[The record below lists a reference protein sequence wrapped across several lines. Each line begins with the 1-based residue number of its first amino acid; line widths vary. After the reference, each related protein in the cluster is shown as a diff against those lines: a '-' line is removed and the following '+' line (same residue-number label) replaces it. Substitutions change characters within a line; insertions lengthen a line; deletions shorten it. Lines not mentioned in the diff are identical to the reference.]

1 MIVTIINHGMGIR
14 INDTGGNPDELVL
27 AGAVDRSKG
36 GDRAWVQ
43 GKFLPGK
50 EGRSIGRR

>member
-1 MIVTIINHGMGIR
+1 MGIR

-36 GDRAWVQ
+36 GDRVWVQ
-43 GKFLPGK
+43 GDFLPGM
-50 EGRSIGRR
+50 EGRSTERR